1 MKKTLVTTIITAAA
15 LSFGAFA
22 DDVSKSNISKRLQ
35 TITPFSVQSV
45 KDSVVDGLYEVVTG
59 KGIFYTTKDGN
70 YLFSGSIHEFKPGL
84 RNITSER
91 KAEMAS
97 ADIDKLRSSFV
108 TYKAPNEK
116 HEVLVFFDTS
126 CGYCRK
132 MHDEMSQYN
141 AAGITVH
148 YAMYPRNGVS
158 KPSANGDIF
167 TPTYNSMMNVVC
179 SDNPSTTMDMVM
191 RGTNVAP
198 KSCSNS
204 IKEHYELGSALGVRG
219 TPAVYGM
226 DGKSVMGGYA
236 PAKALLQ
243 KLNEIK
249 G

>member
-1 MKKTLVTTIITAAA
+1 MNKTLVTTIMAAA
-15 LSFGAFA
+15 LSFGVAA
-22 DDVSKSNISKRLQ
+22 DEINKSNISKKLQ
-35 TITPFSVQSV
+35 TITPFAVQSV
-45 KDSVVDGLYEVVTG
+45 TDSVVDGLYEVVTG
-59 KGIFYTTKDGN
+59 KGIFYTTKDGE

-91 KAEMAS
+91 KAEIAS
-97 ADIDKLRSSFV
+97 VDIDKLRSSFV

-116 HEVLVFFDTS
+116 HEVLVFFDTT

-132 MHDEMSQYN
+132 MHNEMSQYN

-148 YAMYPRNGVS
+148 YAMYPRNGIS
-158 KPSANGDIF
+158 KSSANGETF

-179 SDNPSTTMDMVM
+179 SNNPTSTMDMVM
-191 RGTNVAP
+191 RGTDVAP
-198 KSCSNS
+198 QACDNS

-219 TPAVYGM
+219 TPAVYAM

-236 PAKALLQ
+236 QRQALLK